1 MEKQTFI
8 ERINNDIEEFGFTGE
23 PWIFD
28 ENDKVIVV

>member
-23 PWIFD
+23 PWIFGR
-28 ENDKVIVV
+28 K